1 MPRNESRGTRVATS
15 LDRKRDAMTKTFYA
29 AIGVLWLCSLV
40 AGPAVWGSGLSS
52 LIAASSAEITAQ
64 PMPMPRDGVTA
75 APRVEPGD
83 SLEPRTDLLGNEV
96 ENAVADYRID
106 LGGDVY
112 ERHSP
117 ETAVLKL
124 ASPSS

>member
-1 MPRNESRGTRVATS
+1 MKAI
-15 LDRKRDAMTKTFYA
+15 YA

-40 AGPAVWGSGLSS
+40 AGPAVWGSGLPS

-64 PMPMPRDGVTA
+64 PMSRPRGVGVTG
-75 APRVEPGD
+75 APRVESGN
-83 SLEPRTDLLGNEV
+83 SLQPRVDLLGNEV
-96 ENAVADYRID
+96 EDAVADYRID

-117 ETAVLKL
+117 ETAVPKL
-124 ASPSS
+124 GSPSS

>member
-1 MPRNESRGTRVATS
+1 VPRSESRGTRVATS
-15 LDRKRDAMTKTFYA
+15 QDRKPEAMTKTVYA
-29 AIGVLWLCSLV
+29 AIGVLWLCSLI

-64 PMPMPRDGVTA
+64 PMSPLRGVTGS
-75 APRVEPGD
+75 PRVESGS
-83 SLEPRTDLLGNEV
+83 SLEPRVDLLGNEI
-96 ENAVADYRID
+96 EDAVADYRID

-117 ETAVLKL
+117 ETAVPKL
-124 ASPSS
+124 GSPSS

>member
-1 MPRNESRGTRVATS
+1 
-15 LDRKRDAMTKTFYA
+15 MTKTVYA

-40 AGPAVWGSGLSS
+40 AGPAVWGSGPSS

-64 PMPMPRDGVTA
+64 PMSTAGGGVTA
-75 APRVEPGD
+75 APRVESGN
-83 SLEPRTDLLGNEV
+83 SLEPRLDLLGNEV
-96 ENAVADYRID
+96 EDAVADYRID

-117 ETAVLKL
+117 ETAVPRLG
-124 ASPSS
+124 SPSS